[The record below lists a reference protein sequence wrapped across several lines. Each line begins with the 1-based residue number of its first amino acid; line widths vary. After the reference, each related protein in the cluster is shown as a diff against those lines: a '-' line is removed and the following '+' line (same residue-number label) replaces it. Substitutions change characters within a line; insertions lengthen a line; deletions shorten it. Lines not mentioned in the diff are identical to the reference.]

1 MIDPLL
7 LDTEWEEAVGNKDE
21 DTDESDDDQMGDD
34 ERWPYRATVK
44 IFSSEDEYRN
54 YQNGQ
59 ND

>member
-1 MIDPLL
+1 M

>member
-1 MIDPLL
+1 M
-7 LDTEWEEAVGNKDE
+7 LDTEWDEADDDEETDE
-21 DTDESDDDQMGDD
+21 DQMDEDDG
-34 ERWPYRATVK
+34 WIYRATVK

>member
-1 MIDPLL
+1 MADPLL
-7 LDTEWEEAVGNKDE
+7 LDTEWKEAVEDKDE
-21 DTDESDDDQMGDD
+21 ESDADQMGDD
-34 ERWPYRATVK
+34 ENWPYSATVK

>member
-1 MIDPLL
+1 MADPLL
-7 LDTEWEEAVGNKDE
+7 LDTEWKEAVEHKDE
-21 DTDESDDDQMGDD
+21 ESDDDQMGYD
-34 ERWPYRATVK
+34 EKWSYRATVK

>member
-1 MIDPLL
+1 ML
-7 LDTEWEEAVGNKDE
+7 LDTEWDEAVEDKDE
-21 DTDESDDDQMGDD
+21 ESDADQMGDD
-34 ERWPYRATVK
+34 ENWPYSATVK